1 MQHNI
6 EQKLMG
12 AHQFSIKI
20 FPNLPS
26 ITEYHCYYLNC
37 QYALDLL
44 KLCPEIFKY
53 FLSCY
58 NIELLQ
64 YTEDDPF

>member
-1 MQHNI
+1 MQHNK

-12 AHQFSIKI
+12 AHQFPIKI

-26 ITEYHCYYLNC
+26 VTEYHCYYLNC
-37 QYALDLL
+37 QYALELL
-44 KLCPEIFKY
+44 KLCPEIFKC
-53 FLSCY
+53 FLCCC

-64 YTEDDPF
+64 HTEDE